1 MILNIHHKNLV
12 MICQNSYEY
21 VDSFKKFFDEILLDR
36 CGIFSSLKDECISE
50 KDYSHAI
57 NVWNTF
63 KKNTTGHYHGL
74 YLKRDVLLLG
84 YIFEKFIEFL
94 EYDILVNILA
104 AMD

>member
-1 MILNIHHKNLV
+1 M
-12 MICQNSYEY
+12 
-21 VDSFKKFFDEILLDR
+21 DSFKKFFDEILLDR

-63 KKNTTGHYHGL
+63 KKNTAGHYISG
-74 YLKRDVLLLG
+74 RDVLLLG

-94 EYDILVNILA
+94 EYEILVNILA